1 MDADIEGLARHA
13 LEALRAKGLT
23 LATVESCTGG
33 LVAASLT
40 AVAGSSDVLERG
52 WVTYSNEAKSGM
64 VGVPMTLIEEH
75 GAVSAPVAAAMARG
89 GLVASAAAVAIAVTG
104 VAGPGASERKPAG
117 LVFFAVARRRRGD
130 VTVEERRFAGDR
142 AAVRRAAV
150 ERALQL
156 ILAEA

>member
-1 MDADIEGLARHA
+1 MDAEIESLARRA

-40 AVAGSSDVLERG
+40 AIAGSSDVLERG
-52 WVTYSNEAKSGM
+52 WVTYSNEAKSAL
-64 VGVPMTLIEEH
+64 VGVPMTLIAEH
-75 GAVSAPVAAAMARG
+75 GAVSAPVAEAMARG
-89 GLVASAAAVAIAVTG
+89 GIVASAATLAIAVTG
-104 VAGPGASERKPAG
+104 VAGPGSSERKPAG
-117 LVFFAVARRRRGD
+117 LVYLAVARRRRSD

-150 ERALQL
+150 ERVLQL
-156 ILAEA
+156 VLAEA